1 MERKVGDVAE
11 NADDDRNGDDV
22 GDDMGMNLCHTR
34 SESSCQLSPDKN
46 QEIVHSWHKKR
57 LACHQHQRSC

>member
-34 SESSCQLSPDKN
+34 FESSCQLSPDKN
-46 QEIVHSWHKKR
+46 QEIVHFWYKKR
-57 LACHQHQRSC
+57 LAYHQHQRSC